1 MEQVTVFFRPGL
13 IDAIEP
19 CTCLNFFS
27 IRLTEIS
34 IIHLVLDTEFGIKF
48 FGFSYFSF
56 DLDHFGFV
64 Q

>member
-19 CTCLNFFS
+19 FTCLNFLS

-34 IIHLVLDTEFGIKF
+34 IIHSVLDTEFGTKF
-48 FGFSYFSF
+48 LGFSYFSF
-56 DLDHFGFV
+56 DLDHCFV